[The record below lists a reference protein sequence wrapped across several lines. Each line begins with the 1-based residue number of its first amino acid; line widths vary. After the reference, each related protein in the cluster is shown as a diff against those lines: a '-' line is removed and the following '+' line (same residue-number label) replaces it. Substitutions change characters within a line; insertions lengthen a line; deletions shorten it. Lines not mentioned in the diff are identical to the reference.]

1 MSGTFIRLTQM
12 KEEWEALKIDSHF
25 PKVHHFSN
33 EKFKSKPPTLSE
45 HYEYCKDKEI
55 EFENIQTLNRALT
68 ASKLFS
74 HGLSIDDAIKKSW
87 IKYPVLRE

>member
-25 PKVHHFSN
+25 PKVHHFSS
-33 EKFKSKPPTLSE
+33 EKFKSSPPTLSE

-55 EFENIQTLNRALT
+55 ESENLQTLERAER
-68 ASKLFS
+68 AGELFKER
-74 HGLSIDDAIKKSW
+74 LKIDDAIKKSW
-87 IKYPVLRE
+87 IKYPVLGR